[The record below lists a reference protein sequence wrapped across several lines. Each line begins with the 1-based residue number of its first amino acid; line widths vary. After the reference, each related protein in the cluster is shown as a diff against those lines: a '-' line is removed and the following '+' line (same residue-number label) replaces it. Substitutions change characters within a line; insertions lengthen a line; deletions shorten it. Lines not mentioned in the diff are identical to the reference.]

1 MSQDEKLTYMANQI
15 AKTLSPDWDDLTQPK
30 ECAKMNYWAI
40 RAYNYYYG
48 ITHPLE
54 YFR

>member
-1 MSQDEKLTYMANQI
+1 MANQI
-15 AKTLSPDWDDLTQPK
+15 ARNLSPDWDNLTPPK
-30 ECAKMNYWAI
+30 QWAKMNYWAI